1 MRAAATCTSFCA
13 AGRRLTSANTS
24 RIFLARCS
32 SVSGFEA
39 SSRSPLVATKPIVL
53 PGKQAVHGVGPLR
66 SLPRWDRTDSSALL
80 SSTSTKRWIE
90 GKERRYT
97 EFGSSKQWK
106 TLSHREAMDQYL
118 LRRRDLEGLPFVAKY
133 NVYGETGEHT
143 GPPRLTRFYVVYD
156 VQDRAL
162 RRWGSA
168 AAMNDEHERR
178 RQVRERRRARL
189 QPPALMLLRP
199 VRVRKGQVVVG
210 SRAVFAAIVGNCGVV
225 VAKLAGWGVS
235 GSGSMLSE
243 AFHSMAD
250 LGNQVMLAI
259 GLQQSMR
266 RPDVSRPYGYGYEQY
281 VWAMISGVSTFIL
294 GAGASVYH
302 GVQLLLNPTELES
315 LPTAV
320 AVLGFAGAMESY
332 TLSVA
337 FQEIKREATK
347 HGMTIRQYL
356 IDGPDPLNP
365 AVLLEDSVAVV
376 GVGVAAGSITLTHMT
391 GNPTYD
397 AAGSIVVGTMMGAVA
412 LFIIDR
418 NRKFLGG
425 TVPRRTENVVSMLL
439 ADEMVLSVQDV
450 KSVMVGPSAARFK
463 AEIHFNPQLLSEKY
477 LSAHNNLAE
486 ACKSCQQVGNEA
498 EAKLIFERY
507 SVFLLATLSMEVDRL
522 EHLISSAF
530 PEFQFIDLEVL

>member
-1 MRAAATCTSFCA
+1 MVAPATKADHAGATAGADVLGRLRIITGFTFEAAHRTVDLFALLVCAMQQLRRRWAWGVIWMVKALPWWRGNSTPRLPQGGLPVRLVMRQGEDKAAVARWSGSYGLSILHPLTRPLGSRRSRVCRLGRLPPDGARAYEVTTTHSAFLAMRAAATCTSFCA

-106 TLSHREAMDQYL
+106 TLSIGGNGPHL

-210 SRAVFAAIVGNCGVV
+210 SRVVFAAIVGNCGVV

-320 AVLGFAGAMESY
+320 AVLGFETVGLHALRRVPES
-332 TLSVA
+332 A
-337 FQEIKREATK
+337 
-347 HGMTIRQYL
+347 
-356 IDGPDPLNP
+356 
-365 AVLLEDSVAVV
+365 
-376 GVGVAAGSITLTHMT
+376 
-391 GNPTYD
+391 
-397 AAGSIVVGTMMGAVA
+397 
-412 LFIIDR
+412 
-418 NRKFLGG
+418 
-425 TVPRRTENVVSMLL
+425 
-439 ADEMVLSVQDV
+439 
-450 KSVMVGPSAARFK
+450 
-463 AEIHFNPQLLSEKY
+463 
-477 LSAHNNLAE
+477 
-486 ACKSCQQVGNEA
+486 
-498 EAKLIFERY
+498 
-507 SVFLLATLSMEVDRL
+507 
-522 EHLISSAF
+522 
-530 PEFQFIDLEVL
+530 